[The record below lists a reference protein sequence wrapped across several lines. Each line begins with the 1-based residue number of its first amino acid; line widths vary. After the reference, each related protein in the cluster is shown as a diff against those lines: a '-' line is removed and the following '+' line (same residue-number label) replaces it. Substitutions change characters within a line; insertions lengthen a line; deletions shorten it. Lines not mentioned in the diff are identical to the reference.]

1 MEANDNLENDL
12 FEHFQFKAD
21 KGQEPL
27 RVDKYL
33 MNRIE
38 NSSRNKIQIAAK
50 NGSIFINEQTAK
62 SNQKVKPGDFVKV
75 MFSHPPYENL
85 LVGEKMLLDI
95 VYEDKNL
102 LVVNKPAGLVV
113 HPGHGNY
120 SGTLLNGL
128 IDHFKNLPQNKDG
141 RPGLV
146 HRIDKDTSGLL
157 VVAKDEKS
165 MTNLAKQFF
174 S

>member
-1 MEANDNLENDL
+1 MEGSDNLDSEL

-50 NGSIFINEQTAK
+50 NGSIFINEQIVK
-62 SNQKVKPGDFVKV
+62 SNHKVKPGDLVKV
-75 MFSHPPYENL
+75 MFMHPPYENL
-85 LVGEKMLLDI
+85 LVGEKMLLNI
-95 VYEDKNL
+95 VHEDKNL

-128 IDHFKNLPQNKDG
+128 LTTKRFL
-141 RPGLV
+141 
-146 HRIDKDTSGLL
+146 S
-157 VVAKDEKS
+157 S
-165 MTNLAKQFF
+165 
-174 S
+174 

>member
-1 MEANDNLENDL
+1 MEASDNLDSEL

-50 NGSIFINEQTAK
+50 NGSIFINEQIVK
-62 SNQKVKPGDFVKV
+62 SNHKVKPGVLFKV

-85 LVGEKMLLDI
+85 LVAEKLPPHI
-95 VYEDKNL
+95 IHEDNIL
-102 LVVNKPAGLVV
+102 
-113 HPGHGNY
+113 
-120 SGTLLNGL
+120 
-128 IDHFKNLPQNKDG
+128 
-141 RPGLV
+141 
-146 HRIDKDTSGLL
+146 
-157 VVAKDEKS
+157 
-165 MTNLAKQFF
+165 
-174 S
+174 